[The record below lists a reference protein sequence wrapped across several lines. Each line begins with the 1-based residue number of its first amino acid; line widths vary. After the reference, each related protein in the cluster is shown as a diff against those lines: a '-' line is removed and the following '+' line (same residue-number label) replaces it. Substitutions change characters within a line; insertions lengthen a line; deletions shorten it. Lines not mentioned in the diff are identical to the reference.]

1 MLCRI
6 LTELKLLRT
15 PVGTI
20 VLSAGV
26 GNDVVGW
33 ILLALCVALVNAGS
47 GLTALWVFLTCTGFV
62 LFVVFAARPVFLS
75 ILRRTG
81 SLHNGPT
88 PGVMTLTLLMVFI
101 SAWFT
106 NIIGVHSIFGG
117 FLVGLICPHDGGFAI
132 KLTEKIEDLVTVFF
146 LPLYFALSGLNTNLG
161 LLDNGITWGYVI
173 GVLAVAF
180 IGKIVG
186 GTIAARLCKLVW
198 RESLTIGVLMS
209 CKGLVELIVLV
220 SLGPLNER
228 RIWGAPR
235 FSFSVFPCANALRRQ
250 NIGLQARILST
261 RTFTI
266 FVVMAVV
273 TTFAT
278 TPMTSYLY
286 PPWYQ
291 KKLEAWKRGEIDWDG
306 NRLIETED
314 GSDQDAVS
322 IEKLQHAHVRRLL
335 VYLRLDSLSGLVTF
349 VGLLGGK
356 NAADAVHKTHPLR
369 PSAAAPN
376 KAESAAGDHDGE
388 AADDAP
394 AIVVMRKRPVE
405 VHGLRMVELTER
417 TSSIMKVSALD
428 DVRDPVVDVFHTFA
442 NLNNVAVSGG
452 VVVVPHD
459 SYAETLTR
467 RASEMSS
474 DLLLVPWGENGEISE
489 ASDAL
494 VPQGADDRF
503 AHGSYHHFL
512 STILADSTCNLA
524 VLVNNGFGGG
534 GQGKQNPRAS
544 MKRSL
549 SALSLPSAREVPTA
563 PVAERSHHIF
573 FPFFGGP
580 DDRVALRFVLQLA
593 ENVNVTATILMLDRH
608 PTTAPATTRPIA
620 TPAAALTT
628 EPKTESSSSSEGTS
642 VRETQPA
649 AADTALDED
658 RVFFCSIRDSLPR
671 ALEARVVFHT
681 IFTLQPLR
689 DAFSRAQTEVGQASR
704 NAGDLVVVGR
714 RRGAEPSTRDELT
727 ALLASLGRPSTS
739 GSDPRHALGDA
750 AEAMIVG
757 NVKASVLVIRA
768 ATGHVT
774 A

>member
-15 PVGTI
+15 SVGTI

-62 LFVVFAARPVFLS
+62 LLVVFVVRPAFLWV
-75 ILRRTG
+75 LRRTG

-106 NIIGVHSIFGG
+106 NIIGVHPIFGG

-180 IGKIVG
+180 FGKIVG

-220 SLGPLNER
+220 SPSPRAPPASGEPLLLLLLR
-228 RIWGAPR
+228 LLLAL
-235 FSFSVFPCANALRRQ
+235 ANALRRQ
-250 NIGLQARILST
+250 NIGLQAQILST

-314 GSDQDAVS
+314 GSDRDAVS
-322 IEKLQHAHVRRLL
+322 IEKLQNAHVRRLL

-356 NAADAVHKTHPLR
+356 NAAGAVHKTHPLR
-369 PSAAAPN
+369 PSAAAAAN
-376 KAESAAGDHDGE
+376 KAEPAVAEQDGE

-394 AIVVMRKRPVE
+394 AIVVRKRPVE

-417 TSSIMKVSALD
+417 TSSIMKVSELD

-474 DLLLVPWGENGEISE
+474 DLLLVPWGGNGEISE

-494 VPQGADDRF
+494 MPQGPDDRF
-503 AHGSYHHFL
+503 AHGSYHQFL
-512 STILADSTCNLA
+512 SAVLGDSTCNLA

-534 GQGKQNPRAS
+534 QGKQAARPS
-544 MKRSL
+544 MKRSF

-580 DDRVALRFVLQLA
+580 DDRAALRFVLQLA
-593 ENVNVTATILMLDRH
+593 ENVNVTVTILMLDRH
-608 PTTAPATTRPIA
+608 PTSAPTTVTAPAA
-620 TPAAALTT
+620 AAAAAAALTT
-628 EPKTESSSSSEGTS
+628 EPKTQPSSEGTS
-642 VRETQPA
+642 VAETQPA

-658 RVFFCSIRDSLPR
+658 RAFFCSIRDSLPR

-681 IFTLQPLR
+681 IFTRQPLR
-689 DAFSRAQTEVGQASR
+689 DAFARAQTEVGQASR

-714 RRGAEPSTRDELT
+714 RSGAEPSTRDELT
-727 ALLASLGRPSTS
+727 ALLASLGRPSAS
-739 GSDPRHALGDA
+739 GSEATHALGDA

-757 NVKASVLVIRA
+757 KVKASVLVIRA
-768 ATGHVT
+768 AT